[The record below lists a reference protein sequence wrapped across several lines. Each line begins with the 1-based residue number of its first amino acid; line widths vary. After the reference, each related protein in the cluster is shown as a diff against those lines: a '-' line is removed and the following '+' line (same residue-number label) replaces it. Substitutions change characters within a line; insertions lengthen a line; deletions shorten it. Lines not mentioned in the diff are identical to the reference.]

1 MNNSVPKPHRQNLL
15 NKITKLYF
23 ISKYMWLV
31 FFFVKLVMKRLLTNI
46 LSLLMRA
53 DFYSHFCNLYY

>member
-31 FFFVKLVMKRLLTNI
+31 FFFCKTCYEEATNEHPEFTYACRFLFTLL
-46 LSLLMRA
+46 
-53 DFYSHFCNLYY
+53 